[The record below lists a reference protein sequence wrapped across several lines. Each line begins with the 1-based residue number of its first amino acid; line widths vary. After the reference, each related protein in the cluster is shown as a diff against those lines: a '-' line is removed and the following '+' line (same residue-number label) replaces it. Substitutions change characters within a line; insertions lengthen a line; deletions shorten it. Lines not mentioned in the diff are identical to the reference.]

1 MVHNLNFEQKHHD
14 GEKGYSL
21 YNIPRV
27 VANQQSLIES
37 CMTAKQRFEIPFL
50 GKSSTWMY
58 RYYNTFGLTVGL
70 PHFSDL
76 LCDLNDIVRDHL
88 QTDEPLWF
96 QSWMNYH
103 LPQEALDWHD
113 HKECLAHGF
122 FAIEPM
128 DSKTV
133 FGNYEVVNKVGQLYI
148 GKPEKQHKVIIN
160 QPYHGYRI
168 TIAFD
173 IYDQRHIDETMQI
186 HGDDANLGM
195 FPLGLNRSKS

>member
-1 MVHNLNFEQKHHD
+1 MVHTLNFELKHHD

-133 FGNYEVVNKVGQLYI
+133 FGDYEVENKVGQLYI
-148 GKPEKQHKVIIN
+148 GKPKNLHKVVIN
-160 QPYHGYRI
+160 SQYIGYRI

-173 IYDQRHIDETMQI
+173 IYNKQHISSTA
-186 HGDDANLGM
+186 HANLGI
-195 FPLGLNRSKS
+195 FPLGLYGSK

>member
-1 MVHNLNFEQKHHD
+1 MVHTLNFELKHHD

-58 RYYNTFGLTVGL
+58 RYYNTFGLTAGL
-70 PHFSDL
+70 PHFSNL

-133 FGNYEVVNKVGQLYI
+133 FGDYEVENKVGQLYI
-148 GKPEKQHKVIIN
+148 GKPKNLHKVVIN
-160 QPYHGYRI
+160 SQYIGYRI

-173 IYDQRHIDETMQI
+173 IYNKQHISSTA
-186 HGDDANLGM
+186 HANLGI
-195 FPLGLNRSKS
+195 FPLGLYGSK

>member
-1 MVHNLNFEQKHHD
+1 MVHTLNFELKHHD

-37 CMTAKQRFEIPFL
+37 CMTAKRRFEIPFL

-133 FGNYEVVNKVGQLYI
+133 FGDYEVENKVGQLYI
-148 GKPEKQHKVIIN
+148 GKPKNLHKVVIN
-160 QPYHGYRI
+160 SQYIGYRI

-173 IYDQRHIDETMQI
+173 IYNKQHISSTA
-186 HGDDANLGM
+186 HANLGI
-195 FPLGLNRSKS
+195 FPLGLYGSK

>member
-1 MVHNLNFEQKHHD
+1 MVHTLNFELKHHD

-70 PHFSDL
+70 PHFSNL

-133 FGNYEVVNKVGQLYI
+133 FGDYEVENKVGQLYI
-148 GKPEKQHKVIIN
+148 GKPKNLHKVVIN
-160 QPYHGYRI
+160 SQYIGYRI

-173 IYDQRHIDETMQI
+173 IYNKQHISSTA
-186 HGDDANLGM
+186 HANLGI
-195 FPLGLNRSKS
+195 FPLGLYGSK